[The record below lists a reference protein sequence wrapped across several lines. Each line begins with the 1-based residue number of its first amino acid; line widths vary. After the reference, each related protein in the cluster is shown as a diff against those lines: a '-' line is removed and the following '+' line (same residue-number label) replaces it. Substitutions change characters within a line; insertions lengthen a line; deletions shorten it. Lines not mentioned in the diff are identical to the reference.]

1 MKLTK
6 QQLKQVIK
14 EELSMVLNEEDIS
27 DVEYE
32 EAFGTTEPRHT
43 EGAVSPEQQLI
54 NALFVRSRIEN
65 LSPEEVVEMLNL
77 EPTEEML
84 AYIQRVQESSFLA
97 DPDPGGHFVPSGY
110 DYD

>member
-1 MKLTK
+1 MNLTK
-6 QQLKQVIK
+6 QQLKRIIK

-27 DVEYE
+27 NIEHE

-43 EGAVSPEQQLI
+43 EGAVSPEQRLI
-54 NALFVRSRIEN
+54 NALFVRSRIED

-84 AYIQRVQESSFLA
+84 AYIQQVQESSFLA
-97 DPDPGGHFVPSGY
+97 NPEPGGRFVPSGY